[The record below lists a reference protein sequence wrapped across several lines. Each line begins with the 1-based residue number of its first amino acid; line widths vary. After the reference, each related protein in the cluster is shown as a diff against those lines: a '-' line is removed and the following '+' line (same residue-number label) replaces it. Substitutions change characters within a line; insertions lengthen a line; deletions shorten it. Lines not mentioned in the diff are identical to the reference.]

1 MVEAG
6 TLFSKELRKS
16 RWEMLDAGS
25 DSRVLLGI
33 LSRPKTDRLN
43 AGRTIITSIFS
54 QVHHIMILLC
64 LRTMKDSFQ
73 SKGQKDP
80 SDDHLTVS
88 PLLPPPPSPT
98 TLASLLL
105 QSDLEALAQAVL
117 FTWSTR
123 GLSGQLPPHSR
134 LLISVSVFCTR
145 TQRSR
150 SPNPYSTLPS
160 LIQSS
165 YFLTYYLLIYYV
177 YGLGLEWKFQ
187 NVEPP
192 SAWVMRWD

>member
-54 QVHHIMILLC
+54 QVHPIMILLC
-64 LRTMKDSFQ
+64 SRTMKDSFQ

-117 FTWSTR
+117 FTWNV
-123 GLSGQLPPHSR
+123 P
-134 LLISVSVFCTR
+134 
-145 TQRSR
+145 
-150 SPNPYSTLPS
+150 LPS
-160 LIQSS
+160 AWWTPTYSS
-165 YFLTYYLLIYYV
+165 KPSSTVLFAVAFSVALFLKKFLLIY
-177 YGLGLEWKFQ
+177 F
-187 NVEPP
+187 N
-192 SAWVMRWD
+192 